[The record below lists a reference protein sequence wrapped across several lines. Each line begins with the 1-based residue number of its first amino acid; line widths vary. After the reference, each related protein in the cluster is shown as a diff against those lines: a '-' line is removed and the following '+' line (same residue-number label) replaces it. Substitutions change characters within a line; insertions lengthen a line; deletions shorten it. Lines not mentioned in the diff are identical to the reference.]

1 MKSLKNIFS
10 LIMCFILL
18 VAAVSFSAC
27 GGTEDDEDIEEPLS
41 FVYADYEKKAPDFK
55 EWTPD
60 FQVVKVVEYAG
71 AIYVNKDKTFVSTG
85 SQSLEFRP
93 LGSYANDDNPRFIF
107 PISSELFEFDYR
119 DLRSIEKIT
128 FDFYN
133 AEDYDISIKIGLTPK
148 LNAIDDTTFIGAQ
161 KFDLVA
167 NSWTKVEYSVDAEVI
182 GFMYDITSIAGFY
195 VEFPNSHTREE
206 DEAPRIYMDNVV
218 FNRYIV
224 TPSVGKE
231 MTLGRME
238 YLDFE
243 QPQQSALL
251 IINGP
256 NRFIPQCG
264 ILKAS
269 DIGLE
274 APSGEYIYKIAF
286 SPSTETGSWTSI
298 ITSDIIIQKTILS
311 KLTQSEM
318 EQLVLS
324 FWGYNDTD
332 TEDYMEFNCFSGYAA
347 VKSVAVMQPRK
358 WTKFSISVKQLLE
371 AMPLFAENGTIRFVK
386 MEYTDNVNKVF
397 YIDNICFEW
406 AADLYAK
413 PQITD
418 SEVA

>member
-1 MKSLKNIFS
+1 MKTIKNIFS

-18 VAAVSFSAC
+18 VAAAAFSAC
-27 GGTEDDEDIEEPLS
+27 GGTEDEEEETFS
-41 FVYADYEKKAPDFK
+41 FVYADYEKWA
-55 EWTPD
+55 PD
-60 FQVVKVVEYAG
+60 FQVVKVLENAG
-71 AIYVNKDKTFVSTG
+71 AIYVNNDKEFVSTG
-85 SQSLEFRP
+85 SQSLQFRP

-119 DLRSIEKIT
+119 DLRSVEKIT

-133 AEDYDISIKIGLTPK
+133 AEDADINIKIGLTPK
-148 LNAIDDTTFIGAQ
+148 LSAITETVFIGA
-161 KFDLVA
+161 KEFTLVA
-167 NSWTKVEYSVDAEVI
+167 NSWTKVEYSVDAEAI
-182 GFMYDITSIAGFY
+182 GFMYDITTIAGFY
-195 VEFPNSHTREE
+195 VEFPNSHTRNEY
-206 DEAPRIYMDNVV
+206 EAPRIYMDNVV
-218 FNRYIV
+218 FNKYVI
-224 TPSVGKE
+224 TPSTGKA
-231 MTLGRME
+231 MSLGRME

-243 QPQQSALL
+243 QQQQSALL
-251 IINGP
+251 KINGP
-256 NRFIPQCG
+256 NRFIPECG
-264 ILKAS
+264 IINAS

-324 FWGYNDTD
+324 FWGYNDT
-332 TEDYMEFNCFSGYAA
+332 EIQDYIEFNCFSGNAA
-347 VKSVAVMQPRK
+347 VKNVAVMQPK
-358 WTKFSISVKQLLE
+358 TWTKFSISLKQLLD

-386 MEYTDNVNKVF
+386 MEYTENVNKVF

-406 AADLYAK
+406 AADLYGK